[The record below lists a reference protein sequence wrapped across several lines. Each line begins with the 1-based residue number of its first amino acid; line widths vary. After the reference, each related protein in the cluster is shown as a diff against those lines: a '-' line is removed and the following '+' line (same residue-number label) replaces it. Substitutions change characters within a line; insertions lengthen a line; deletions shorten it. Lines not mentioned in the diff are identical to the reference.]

1 LCARRDRTGCTRRP
15 LPATID
21 LVQSQP
27 IELRVQYKRL
37 NSFFADYA
45 KNIRRGRTFIATDRL
60 LEVGTDFIFELEV
73 PGLPDALMLRGKVQ
87 WVVTPEQ
94 PGSSTGMGIAF
105 VFESDADRQ
114 RVDAIVE
121 LLMTQSL
128 GRSLY
133 EKLVQQPPDHEAR
146 ETGAATPLR

>member
-1 LCARRDRTGCTRRP
+1 M
-15 LPATID
+15 D

-60 LEVGTDFIFELEV
+60 LAVGTDFVFKLEV
-73 PGLPDALMLRGKVQ
+73 PGLPDGLVLRGKVQ
-87 WVVTPEQ
+87 WVVTPDP
-94 PGSSTGMGIAF
+94 PGLGSGMGIGF

-121 LLMTQSL
+121 TLMTQSL
-128 GRSLY
+128 GPALF
-133 EKLVQQPPDHEAR
+133 EKLVRQPLGGEPSDA
-146 ETGAATPLR
+146 GPAVPLR